1 MTYWFSSLVSTWKTK
16 AAEVKL
22 QAMKMNETLR
32 EEIESRMKSYN
43 ERLYHLEKSKN
54 DAIKDLEA
62 KFDRLSKDKQGI

>member
-54 DAIKDLEA
+54 DTIKDLEA
-62 KFDRLSKDKQGI
+62 KFERLSKDKQGI

>member
-54 DAIKDLEA
+54 DVIKDLEA
-62 KFDRLSKDKQGI
+62 KFERLSKDKQGI